1 MMTDRVLSL
10 HPRDSDGLGVALQF
24 PVHRALST
32 EAMDCFREGLAKL
45 QSAEPAE
52 AVDLLGRTVELAP
65 QFPEARICLGLA
77 YALTH
82 NIYPAIDHLETAGR
96 LDPDNFA
103 AHFTLAQL
111 SFKLRIPQ
119 KGYAAADLALKCV
132 TTIEQR
138 KMLAELL
145 KEERARERDG
155 IARPWFNTPFSKLG
169 LFLAGGGFTVAIVAL
184 LLHIR
189 W

>member
-1 MMTDRVLSL
+1 MADQVLSF
-10 HPRDSDGLGVALQF
+10 HPHDSDGLGVALQL
-24 PVHRALST
+24 PVHQALST
-32 EAMDCFREGLAKL
+32 EAADCFREGLAKL
-45 QSAEPAE
+45 QSAQPME
-52 AVDLLGRTVELAP
+52 AVGLLCRTVELSP

-103 AHFTLAQL
+103 AHFTLAKL

-119 KGYAAADLALKCV
+119 KGYAASDLALKCV

-138 KMLAELL
+138 KMLTELL
-145 KEERARERDG
+145 KEERARERNG
-155 IARPWFNTPFSKLG
+155 IARPWFNTPFSKPG
-169 LFLAGGGFTVAIVAL
+169 LFLAGGGLAAAIVAL
-184 LLHIR
+184 LLHVR
-189 W
+189 

>member
-1 MMTDRVLSL
+1 MADRVLSL
-10 HPRDSDGLGVALQF
+10 RPHDSDGLGVALQF
-24 PVHRALST
+24 PAHRALST
-32 EAMDCFREGLAKL
+32 EAMNCFRQGLTKL

-52 AVDLLGRTVELAP
+52 AVDLLGRTVELSP

-82 NIYPAIDHLETAGR
+82 NIYPAIDHLETAGK
-96 LDPDNFA
+96 LDPENFA
-103 AHFTLAQL
+103 AHYTLAQL

-132 TTIEQR
+132 TTVEQR

-145 KEERARERDG
+145 KEERVRAQNG
-155 IARPWFNTPFSKLG
+155 IARPWFNTPFSRPG
-169 LFLAGGGFTVAIVAL
+169 LFVAGGGLAAAIVAL
-184 LLHIR
+184 LLHVR